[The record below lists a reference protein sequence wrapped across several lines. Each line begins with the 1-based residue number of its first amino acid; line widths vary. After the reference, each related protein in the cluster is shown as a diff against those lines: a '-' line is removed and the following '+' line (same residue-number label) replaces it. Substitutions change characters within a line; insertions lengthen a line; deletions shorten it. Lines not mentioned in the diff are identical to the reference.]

1 MFASVLG
8 ALVLLLVGLLML
20 SSLPVLG
27 NESGLSVLGFAF
39 ITIVGLGFIQ
49 LEMTALALTVS
60 LALERETGGHRPA
73 SDTQNQGEK
82 S

>member
-20 SSLPVLG
+20 SSLPMLG
-27 NESGLSVLGFAF
+27 NENGLSLLGFAF
-39 ITIVGLGFIQ
+39 IAIVGLGFIQ
-49 LEMTALALTVS
+49 LEMTALALTLS
-60 LALERETGGHRPA
+60 LALERETAAHRPA
-73 SDTQNQGEK
+73 SDTQNQGEN